1 MNTNTEFSIY
11 GRQLSLLRFPPQGEK
26 SSLQAWDAAD
36 EYLLN
41 TLQDQALLSEQQSIA
56 ILNDDFG
63 ALACALAEYQ
73 PHVYSD
79 SFMAHRAI
87 AENIKRNALASLD
100 VRSSLELGTDSANRH
115 NMEAGVQNKL
125 SYDLVLIKVPRTLAL
140 LEQQL
145 IDLRSHIHANT
156 KVIAG
161 AKVKSITNNVLSLF
175 EKYIGDT
182 KTSLAHKKSRLIFA
196 KVNTEFNVSN
206 PFPSEVKDP
215 AINFTLYNHANVFCR
230 EQLDIGARLLLEHLP
245 KHFSGTCIDLG
256 CGNGVLG
263 VAMLQKN
270 PNTSLTFVDESYMA
284 IASAKLTAKNALSE
298 ETLNKNITFE
308 VSHCLQTLLDNKAEK
323 ADLVLCNPPF
333 HQQNVITDEIAWQMF
348 VDAKRML
355 KARGELRVVANRHLN
370 YTDKLKRLYGGCKV
384 LANNRKFVVLSAIK
398 LN

>member
-140 LEQQL
+140 LE
-145 IDLRSHIHANT
+145 
-156 KVIAG
+156 
-161 AKVKSITNNVLSLF
+161 
-175 EKYIGDT
+175 
-182 KTSLAHKKSRLIFA
+182 
-196 KVNTEFNVSN
+196 
-206 PFPSEVKDP
+206 
-215 AINFTLYNHANVFCR
+215 
-230 EQLDIGARLLLEHLP
+230 
-245 KHFSGTCIDLG
+245 
-256 CGNGVLG
+256 
-263 VAMLQKN
+263 
-270 PNTSLTFVDESYMA
+270 
-284 IASAKLTAKNALSE
+284 
-298 ETLNKNITFE
+298 
-308 VSHCLQTLLDNKAEK
+308 
-323 ADLVLCNPPF
+323 
-333 HQQNVITDEIAWQMF
+333 
-348 VDAKRML
+348 
-355 KARGELRVVANRHLN
+355 
-370 YTDKLKRLYGGCKV
+370 
-384 LANNRKFVVLSAIK
+384 
-398 LN
+398 